1 MAESNAC
8 KYVRID
14 DDGYCREV
22 NRQSKILDANQ
33 YDELISIPSY
43 TEEYIEKYYNRDDG
57 KWYEDKYFITE
68 WIPK

>member
-1 MAESNAC
+1 MTESNAC

-14 DDGYCREV
+14 ENGYCREV

-43 TEEYIEKYYNRDDG
+43 SEEYIEKYYNINEG
-57 KWYEDKYFITE
+57 KWYIDANFTME
-68 WIPK
+68 WIR